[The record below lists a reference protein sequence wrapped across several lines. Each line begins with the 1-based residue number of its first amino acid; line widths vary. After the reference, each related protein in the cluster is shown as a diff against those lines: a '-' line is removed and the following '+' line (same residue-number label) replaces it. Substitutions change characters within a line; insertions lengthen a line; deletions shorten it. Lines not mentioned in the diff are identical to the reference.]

1 MWLVSV
7 RTTNYRINIMAIPS
21 IERYKLGSRSASDVA
36 GMVGMDEAEGM
47 SARDAM
53 FRRAAAEIYSKNS
66 DHYDRN
72 GITIDEIARNLQSKS
87 YPTSTR
93 YGARSGAAPV
103 QNIQTSPE
111 YIEGELG
118 EQPATRQYV
127 EDLRQRSKADP
138 MARKPLAPMPSIE
151 GGQYGGRIPKGRS
164 IRGADAAPLGISAA
178 DEAARA
184 TKAEEAR
191 VWREETEPGLRAEAA
206 AEYAKG
212 NRGGIA
218 RQKLWARER
227 RTLDPASR
235 RRITNERSKQGLGIL
250 QDYADD
256 VAVNYGYRSGP
267 DLIRNATRETWEQI
281 ARLPSHEQAIENQ
294 RRIRDQIPALEEA
307 AQQEWRDTGEDGPAR
322 QQLRRARHDL
332 QQLGRRRIEAQR
344 REYLLDYAYS
354 GERVRDEPIT

>member
-7 RTTNYRINIMAIPS
+7 RTTRDRINIMAIPS
-21 IERYKLGSRSASDVA
+21 IERYKIGSRSASDVA

-53 FRRAAAEIYSKNS
+53 FRRAAAEIYSKNP

-72 GITIDEIARNLQSKS
+72 GITIDALASRLRSKR

-93 YGARSGAAPV
+93 HGARSGAAPV
-103 QNIQTSPE
+103 QNIQTSPG

-127 EDLRQRSKADP
+127 EGKRRRSEADP
-138 MARKPLAPMPSIE
+138 NAPKMLADMEP
-151 GGQYGGRIPKGRS
+151 IPEGRS
-164 IRGADAAPLGISAA
+164 IRGHDWKPGREVT
-178 DEAARA
+178 DPEWGARIRA
-184 TKAEEAR
+184 RNAEESR
-191 VWREETEPGLRAEAA
+191 VWREETEPALRAQAA
-206 AEYAKG
+206 AEYAQG

-218 RQKLWARER
+218 RQKLWAHER
-227 RTLDPASR
+227 RTLDPETR
-235 RRITNERSKQGLGIL
+235 QLGTGAGNL
-250 QDYADD
+250 RLMQNYADD
-256 VAVNYGYRSGP
+256 VAEQFNYRSGR
-267 DLIRNATRETWEQI
+267 DLIDNAPRETWEQI
-281 ARLPSHEQAIENQ
+281 ERLPSYEQAIENE
-294 RRIRDQIPALEEA
+294 RKVRDQISDLEEA
-307 AQQEWRDTGEDGPAR
+307 AQQEWRKTGQDGPAR

-354 GERVRDEPIT
+354 GERDQHRDVPIT